1 MAKEYRPYGLEQ
13 AYLLPQAPREWLPE
27 GHLAL
32 FLEDAVSLLDIEE
45 IAVRF
50 KRGRGPRAYHPR
62 MLLSLLLYGY
72 CTGVYSSRK
81 IAAACETDV
90 AFRALCGGQF
100 PDFRT
105 VSDFRKNHLEV
116 FAGLFTQVLGMCREA
131 GLVKMGHLSLD
142 GSKYQANASK
152 HKAMSYQRIQE
163 TEPWLEGEIA
173 ELLRRAAEIDE
184 AEDAEYGDDA
194 RGDEL
199 PEELRRREVR
209 LAKMRE
215 AKLRLEE
222 RAKRRARARAEGG
235 GSGPE
240 EAEAAAAKAVPRPK
254 EQSNFTDPDSR
265 IMKSSH
271 GWIQGYNAQV
281 LVEAGS
287 GVIVAQEVTPQSADS
302 PRLGPMLE
310 LLDQNLA
317 GIGVPATERC
327 PLLFTADAG
336 YCSERNLGMLA
347 ERQFDAY
354 VATGRERHHQAGIGQ
369 QVKVRTPLR
378 SAMRSKLQTPE
389 GREVYARRKVIT
401 EPVHGLIKHVRG
413 FRQFLLRGIHK
424 VAGEFTLVSL
434 THNLLKLWRASPVA
448 AGSSNPA

>member
-81 IAAACETDV
+81 IEAACETDV
-90 AFRALCGGQF
+90 AFRALCGEQF

-116 FAGLFTQVLGMCREA
+116 FAGLFIQVLGMCREA

-163 TEPWLEGEIA
+163 TEPRLEAEIA
-173 ELLRRAAEIDE
+173 ELLRRSAEIDE
-184 AEDAEYGDDA
+184 AEDTEYGDDA

-215 AKLRLEE
+215 AKVRLEE

-235 GSGPE
+235 GAGSEGV
-240 EAEAAAAKAVPRPK
+240 EAAAAKAVPRPK

-287 GVIVAQEVTPQSADS
+287 GERSDRSPRGDAPERRQ

-378 SAMRSKLQTPE
+378 SAMRSQ
-389 GREVYARRKVIT
+389 
-401 EPVHGLIKHVRG
+401 
-413 FRQFLLRGIHK
+413 
-424 VAGEFTLVSL
+424 
-434 THNLLKLWRASPVA
+434 A
-448 AGSSNPA
+448 ADA

>member
-1 MAKEYRPYGLEQ
+1 M
-13 AYLLPQAPREWLPE
+13 
-27 GHLAL
+27 
-32 FLEDAVSLLDIEE
+32 
-45 IAVRF
+45 
-50 KRGRGPRAYHPR
+50 
-62 MLLSLLLYGY
+62 
-72 CTGVYSSRK
+72 
-81 IAAACETDV
+81 
-90 AFRALCGGQF
+90 
-100 PDFRT
+100 
-105 VSDFRKNHLEV
+105 
-116 FAGLFTQVLGMCREA
+116 
-131 GLVKMGHLSLD
+131 
-142 GSKYQANASK
+142 
-152 HKAMSYQRIQE
+152 
-163 TEPWLEGEIA
+163 
-173 ELLRRAAEIDE
+173 
-184 AEDAEYGDDA
+184 
-194 RGDEL
+194 
-199 PEELRRREVR
+199 R

-222 RAKRRARARAEGG
+222 RAKRRALERAEGG
-235 GSGPE
+235 GARPE
-240 EAEAAAAKAVPRPK
+240 GSEAAAAKAVPRPK

-265 IMKSSH
+265 IMKNSH

-281 LVEAGS
+281 MVEAGS

-317 GIGVPATERC
+317 GIEVPATERC

-354 VATGRERHHQAGIGQ
+354 VATGRERHPQAGIGQ

-401 EPVHGLIKHVRG
+401 EPVHGLTKHVRG

-434 THNLLKLWRASPVA
+434 THNLLKLWRANPVA
-448 AGSSNPA
+448 AGSSTPA